1 MAEESTKLVPALAHE
16 LDPGPGKLPAITG
29 GLSPVDPRGQL
40 FFSRYQEDGSLRL
53 YKKGSMLGD
62 DPAGYADMEVTVKVL
77 VQRPGE
83 RFMVCLPVTRQQLA
97 HPNAEQWL
105 AEKAWEHRS

>member
-16 LDPGPGKLPAITG
+16 LDPGPAKLPAVTG

-62 DPAGYADMEVTVKVL
+62 DPAGYSDREVVVKVL
-77 VQRPGE
+77 VKRPSE
-83 RFMVCLPVTRQQLA
+83 SFMVCIPTTRMALDQPGYE
-97 HPNAEQWL
+97 HTL
-105 AEKAWEHRS
+105 AEIAWAWRH